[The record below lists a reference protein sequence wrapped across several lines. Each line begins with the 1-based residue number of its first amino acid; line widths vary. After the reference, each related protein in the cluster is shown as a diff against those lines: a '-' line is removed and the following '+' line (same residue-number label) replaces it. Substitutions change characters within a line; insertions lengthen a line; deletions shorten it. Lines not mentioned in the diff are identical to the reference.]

1 MTSSSARERVRRTVA
16 VVAAAAGVAAGL
28 LGAAAGPSDA
38 AESASVR
45 AFAGVTLTTG
55 AGISVPGPSVTLAD
69 VRPLAPG
76 RYLVTMDT
84 VARHV
89 SVDAVDLV
97 AVTVGCADKSGA
109 KSSIGQY
116 ANTLK
121 GTGVDRIRLAPR
133 LMFTVTQQGVC
144 WATARAQRINPAG
157 TSADATRQVVL
168 EPGTFTIVRQVAS
181 GATTS
186 ARYRTL
192 ADGTKKWLG
201 TSSLALKGKRFAA
214 ARTNAT
220 LPSGATTLGVTG
232 DLQLTTCTGRY
243 GSFDETTNRRNLCDR
258 SGVWFSTAAG
268 PSVRTELKVRQYAP
282 DGVTVCRTVAVP
294 GTASQSRISA
304 ARHHAP
310 RQLQGTVALPA
321 KAGCGRKVLAYVEVL
336 VADGPAV
343 VVHWPGSSVTVR
355 PI

>member
-1 MTSSSARERVRRTVA
+1 VTSSPARDRARRSVA
-16 VVAAAAGVAAGL
+16 VLAAAAGMAAGL
-28 LGAAAGPSDA
+28 LGVAATPSDA

-45 AFAGVTLTTG
+45 AFPGVTLTTG

-76 RYLVTMDT
+76 RYLVSMDT
-84 VARHV
+84 VARHT

-121 GTGVDRIRLAPR
+121 GAGVDRIRLAPR
-133 LMFTVTQQGVC
+133 LLFTVTQEGVC
-144 WATARAQRINPAG
+144 WATARAQRINAAG
-157 TSADATRQVVL
+157 TPVGETRQVVL
-168 EPGTFTIVRQVAS
+168 EPGSFTVVKQVAA
-181 GATTS
+181 GAATNPRYTTLS
-186 ARYRTL
+186 
-192 ADGTKKWLG
+192 DGTKKWLG
-201 TSSLALKGKRFAA
+201 KSALALKGKRFAA
-214 ARTNAT
+214 ARTTTT
-220 LPSGATTLGVTG
+220 LPSGTTSLGVTG
-232 DLQLTTCTGRY
+232 DLQMTTCTGRY
-243 GSFDETTNRRNLCDR
+243 GSFDETTNRVNLCDR
-258 SGVWFSTAAG
+258 TGVWFYTAAG
-268 PSVRTELKVRQYAP
+268 PAVRTELKVRQYAP
-282 DGVTVCRTVAVP
+282 DGVTVCRTLSVP

-310 RQLQGTVALPA
+310 RQLQGTVSLPA

-343 VVHWPGSSVTVR
+343 VVHWPGSSVSVR
-355 PI
+355 PV